1 MARIYR
7 RTIKKDHH
15 DLDNHDNVITLLEP
29 DILECEVK
37 WALGSIATNKARGAD
52 GVPVELF
59 QILKDDVVKVQQ
71 IWKTQQW
78 PRDWKRSVFIPI
90 PKKGQAKER
99 SNDHTVTVISR
110 TRKVML
116 KILQIRFQ
124 QFVNCEDPDVQ
135 ARLRKC
141 RGTREIKLPTSVVS
155 SKKQERSQKTS
166 SYALLTT
173 PKPLTVWITA
183 KCGNFFKRW
192 E

>member
-1 MARIYR
+1 M
-7 RTIKKDHH
+7 
-15 DLDNHDNVITLLEP
+15 
-29 DILECEVK
+29 
-37 WALGSIATNKARGAD
+37 GSIATNKARGAD

-141 RGTREIKLPTSVVS
+141 RGTREIKLPASVVL
-155 SKKQERSQKTS
+155 SKKARVFPEN
-166 SYALLTT
+166 
-173 PKPLTVWITA
+173 I
-183 KCGNFFKRW
+183 
-192 E
+192 